1 MIKKGIA
8 IILLSFI
15 LNAAFG
21 AVPEVDQSKKS
32 NDPWFGLD
40 KLKHL
45 SSSFV
50 LTTTA
55 YYIQAKIADI
65 SNSKSL
71 TNTGFVT
78 ISLGLGK
85 EISDS
90 RKPGGIFSLRDLTVN
105 ITGIGLAF
113 LFIRAIK

>member
-15 LNAAFG
+15 LNVAFG
-21 AVPEVDQSKKS
+21 AVPEINQSKRS

-55 YYIQAKIADI
+55 YYIQAKMTDI
-65 SNSKSL
+65 SNAKSL
-71 TNTGFVT
+71 TNAGMVT

-105 ITGIGLAF
+105 IAGIGLAF
-113 LFIRAIK
+113 LFIQAIE